1 MKIYLIGMP
10 GSGKTTLAKQ
20 AAEELNLEF
29 VDLDQQI
36 EEQEQKSIAEI
47 FNQKGEDHFRQ
58 VESALLR
65 QWSSSQKSFV
75 MSTGGGAPCFLK
87 GIDVINQSGISVYL
101 DVPVSLLA
109 ERVSKKSGRPLLDN
123 TRSEDLEEKLRSIR
137 EKRIWFYSQA
147 HITLTNPTLPGL
159 LKALQFK
166 K

>member
-20 AAEELNLEF
+20 AAEELSLEF
-29 VDLDQQI
+29 VDLDQRI
-36 EEQEQKSIAEI
+36 EDQEQKSIAEI
-47 FNQKGEDHFRQ
+47 FNQQGEDHFRQ

-75 MSTGGGAPCFLK
+75 MSTGGGAPCFFK

-109 ERVSKKSGRPLLDN
+109 ERVSKRSGRPLLDN

-137 EKRIWFYSQA
+137 DKRIWFYGQA
-147 HITLTNPTLPGL
+147 HITLTNPTLPNL
-159 LKALQFK
+159 LKSLQFK